1 MAGFWTLTRL
11 ILRRDRV
18 KLPIWIG
25 SIVLSLLAMVP
36 MLKDIYGDSGS
47 LAVLHQT
54 FGTNP
59 AGLFLTGPMD
69 APTFGALMTIETLLW
84 WGLAI
89 AFMNTLFIIRH
100 TRHNEEIGA
109 QELILSGRVHRRTGL
124 FSALFVAFLANLIM
138 AIFIG
143 AGMSLVSDSWSAQSG
158 WLYGLSLGLF
168 GWVWAVIAALVVQ
181 LVESGRSANGILAG
195 LIGLTFILRGIGD
208 FLGTTNAEGL
218 VEPTWISTLSPF
230 GWLQATRALTFPEW
244 TPLSFPVICTII
256 LIPIA
261 IWLLD
266 IRDVG
271 AGILPA
277 RKGRARARRWLTT
290 NLGLAWRLQR
300 AIFTGWLIGVIV
312 MVITIGALVPQMAS
326 VYQSSDNMKALIVA
340 MGGQG
345 ALIPTFLSAML
356 SVIVLM
362 VLAYAIQ
369 ALSKLRGE
377 EASGHLESILAT
389 KTSRFRWLVSHG
401 SIILIGS
408 VIMLTLA
415 GALLAGAVTIW
426 SNYEASIGEYILAGL
441 SYFPVVGLFVGL
453 YVLLF
458 GLLPR
463 TASLVTWLYFGFVT
477 FALWIAPMLKLDQW
491 IMNLS
496 VMSHL
501 AAAPAEAIKWQ
512 PLLVLS
518 VAALGGLF
526 AGIAAFRR
534 RDIQG

>member
-1 MAGFWTLTRL
+1 MTGFWTLTRL

-18 KLPIWIG
+18 KLPVWIG
-25 SIVLSLLAMVP
+25 TTVLSLLAMVP
-36 MLKDIYGDSGS
+36 LLKNVYGDSKS
-47 LAVLHQT
+47 LAVIHQA

-109 QELILSGRVHRRTGL
+109 QELILSGQVHRRTGL
-124 FSALFVAFLANLIM
+124 LSALFVAFLMNLVM
-138 AIFIG
+138 AMFIG
-143 AGMSLVSDSWSAQSG
+143 VGMSLISDSWSSQSA
-158 WLYGLSLGLF
+158 WLYGIAFGLF
-168 GWVWAVIAALVVQ
+168 GWVWAVIAGLVAQ
-181 LVESGRSANGILAG
+181 LVENSRSANGILAG
-195 LIGLTFILRGIGD
+195 LIGIAFVLRGIGD
-208 FLGTTNAEGL
+208 FLGTINASGV
-218 VEPTWISTLSPF
+218 VEPAWISALSPF
-230 GWLQATRALTFPEW
+230 GWLQATRALTSPEW
-244 TPLSFPVICTII
+244 LPLIFPVICTLI
-256 LIPIA
+256 LIPMT

-300 AIFTGWLIGVIV
+300 ATCMGWLIGVAA
-312 MVITIGALVPQMAS
+312 MVATIGALVPQMTN
-326 VYQSSDNMKALIVA
+326 VYESSDSLKALIVA
-340 MGGQG
+340 MGGSG
-345 ALIPTFLSAML
+345 ALVPAFLSAML
-356 SVIVLM
+356 AIVVLM

-369 ALSKLRGE
+369 ALGRLRSE
-377 EASGHLESILAT
+377 ETSGHLENILAT
-389 KTSRFRWLVSHG
+389 RSSRLGWLVSHG
-401 SIILIGS
+401 SIILVAS
-408 VIMLTLA
+408 TVMLMVA
-415 GALLAGAVTIW
+415 GALMALVVTLASSYKV
-426 SNYEASIGEYILAGL
+426 NIGDYTLAGL
-441 SYFPVVGLFVGL
+441 SYLPVVGVFMGL
-453 YVLLF
+453 YLLLL
-458 GLLPR
+458 GILPR
-463 TASLVTWLYFGFVT
+463 TANLVAWLYFGFVT

-501 AAAPAEAIKWQ
+501 AGAPAEAIKWQ
-512 PLLVLS
+512 PLLILS
-518 VAALGGLF
+518 VMALGGLA
-526 AGIAAFRR
+526 AGIAAFRH